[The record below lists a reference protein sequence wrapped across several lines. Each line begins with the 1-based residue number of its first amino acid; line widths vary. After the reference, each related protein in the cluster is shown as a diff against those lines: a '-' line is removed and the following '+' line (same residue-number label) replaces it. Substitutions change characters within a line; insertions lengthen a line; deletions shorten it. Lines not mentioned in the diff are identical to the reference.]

1 MSTHSRDAGIG
12 TAVDASVDTAVAVAV
27 AEAPAGHAAPDD
39 GKRRRRLIVLA
50 IIGVLLLIVTS
61 LFAWYLITRKPITA
75 IPILSRESM
84 PHYNYSI
91 YGVTQPLGVAVSPD
105 GERVYV
111 TQSGGTRT
119 VLEFDHSG
127 HVLATLTPPKSA
139 GAAHVPVYIAINPQT
154 NDVYVTDRMT
164 SAIYVYTANGTYLR
178 TFKPTGLTG
187 SWAPLGITFASDGV
201 MYVTE
206 VGGKSHRILVIDP
219 TGKVARE
226 VVGADQPMTFPNG
239 IGVSPDGIAVVA
251 DGNNGRLLAFDPDGK
266 LVGAV
271 NRGIGEGD
279 LGLPRG
285 VAFDD
290 SGRVYVVDTTNQTVH
305 VYRLGD
311 KGSNTITFV
320 GAFGDEGVADGLFE
334 YPNGI
339 ATDTRSDIYI
349 TDRENGRVQ
358 VWSY

>member
-1 MSTHSRDAGIG
+1 MSTHSRELS
-12 TAVDASVDTAVAVAV
+12 TAVLEPTG
-27 AEAPAGHAAPDD
+27 GHRRDD
-39 GKRRRRLIVLA
+39 DPRRRRRLIILA
-50 IIGVLLLIVTS
+50 MIGVLLLLVTS

-75 IPILSRESM
+75 LPILSRESM

-91 YGVTQPLGVAVSPD
+91 YGVTQPLGVAVTPD
-105 GERVYV
+105 GEHVYV
-111 TQSGGTRT
+111 TQSGGKRT

-127 HVLATLTPPKSA
+127 HVVASLVPPTST
-139 GAAHVPVYIAINPQT
+139 GAAHVPVYVAINPQT
-154 NDVYVTDRMT
+154 TDVYVTDRMT
-164 SAIYVYTANGTYLR
+164 SAIYVYTANGTYIR

-187 SWAPLGITFASDGV
+187 SWAPLGITFASDGT

-206 VGGKSHRILVIDP
+206 VGGKTHRIVVIDP
-219 TGKVARE
+219 SGKVVRE
-226 VVGADQPMTFPNG
+226 IVGADQPMTFPNG
-239 IGVSPDGIAVVA
+239 IAVNSDGVVVVA
-251 DGNNGRLLAFDPDGK
+251 DGNNGRLLAFDPAGK

-285 VAFDD
+285 VALDD
-290 SGRVYVVDTTNQTVH
+290 SGRIFVVDTTNQTVH

-311 KGSNTITFV
+311 KGSNTIAFI

-334 YPNGI
+334 YPNGV

-349 TDRENGRVQ
+349 TDRENGRIQ
-358 VWSY
+358 VWSF